1 MYTDNIFKE
10 YEFMETFIPNQAA
23 GLDFIM
29 AAEELR
35 REDLDCT
42 ESQMALPLQKLF
54 DDIVSFISI
63 TALK

>member
-1 MYTDNIFKE
+1 
-10 YEFMETFIPNQAA
+10 METFIPNQSA

-35 REDLDCT
+35 REDLKCS
-42 ESQMALPLQKLF
+42 ESQIAMPLQKLF

-63 TALK
+63 TDFK